1 VELDIEQVPAAGV
14 CRDCGSTIP
23 LPDFPLMCSACG
35 GLDVDVTEGEE
46 LEVES
51 LELELDQ
58 LEPDQA
64 LLTGT
69 EA

>member
-1 VELDIEQVPAAGV
+1 
-14 CRDCGSTIP
+14 
-23 LPDFPLMCSACG
+23 MCAACG

-51 LELELDQ
+51 LELEP
-58 LEPDQA
+58 EKA
-64 LLTGT
+64 LTGT